1 MLCSR
6 CSVHIRPIVVFD
18 IDGTWADY
26 HGAFHAFC
34 RTYFTDLP
42 NPIDP
47 GDRIWCGNGSA
58 CFWDGEGEFEDHIGI
73 TKAQY
78 REAKLAYR
86 QGGNKRWLYAWASMT
101 ELVHQVQGRGCEVWV
116 ATTRPWSSLSN
127 IDPDTQEWL
136 RRQGVSVDGLLYG
149 ETKYHQLC
157 ETVDKERIVACI
169 EDLPDQ
175 FDVAQ
180 ALGLPVIQITRNHN
194 SAPACERVPRGN
206 IQVVRSWVEARLE
219 QWHQDHNS

>member
-1 MLCSR
+1 MLCSA
-6 CSVHIRPIVVFD
+6 CSQRVKPVVVFD

-26 HGAFHAFC
+26 HQAFHSFC
-34 RTYFTDLP
+34 AHYFDISL
-42 NPIDP
+42 
-47 GDRIWCGNGSA
+47 GHCLSE
-58 CFWDGEGEFEDHIGI
+58 CYWDGNGEFEEHIGI

-101 ELVHQVQGRGCEVWV
+101 ELAQQLRSQGCEIWV

-136 RRQGVSVDGLLYG
+136 RRQRVVVDGLVFG

-157 ETVDKERIVACI
+157 EALDTDRIVACI

-175 FDVAQ
+175 FDVADS
-180 ALGLPVIQITRNHN
+180 LGLPVIQVTRNHN
-194 SAPACERVPRGN
+194 RAVNCERTPRGN
-206 IQVVRSWVEARLE
+206 IQVVTRWVEHRLDLWFE
-219 QWHQDHNS
+219 DHKS